1 MVDRTCITHRR
12 TLMDLGSFGECID
25 IKKNWHPAEP
35 NGEGRE
41 KCALVKKKMAGG
53 VIILALE
60 SSTLFV
66 KENKREIITGKSG
79 Q

>member
-1 MVDRTCITHRR
+1 MWWIGLVLHTVEHLLIWDHSESAS
-12 TLMDLGSFGECID
+12 TL
-25 IKKNWHPAEP
+25 KNWHPAEP

-53 VIILALE
+53 VIILALA